1 MKRAKEKITAM
12 LNAITFAE
20 AGEHETA
27 RKYVEQAQSPH
38 AQENHRAHAVR
49 ESETRSIF
57 QKLQDHVTASVFAQA
72 GDFQTAAETL
82 HPSERHRTVLL
93 VIEGKAPD
101 EAAFQ
106 YALGACK
113 RTGAQMDILQLIDE
127 SADRLEAARLTRMG
141 AELSERLSSLLLQLK
156 TERIPFRVTVR
167 SGDVRE
173 RLYRYATRH
182 TDIVMAVY
190 DPSKPT
196 EQSAGN
202 RGRQRMVERISR
214 RLSIPLVIVSEREPL
229 GQLQ

>member
-27 RKYVEQAQSPH
+27 RQYLEQASSLN
-38 AQENHRAHAVR
+38 AQGNQRTQAGR
-49 ESETRSIF
+49 ESETRSFF
-57 QKLQDHVTASVFAQA
+57 QRVQDYVTASVFAQA
-72 GDFQTAAETL
+72 GDFETAAETL
-82 HPSERHRTVLL
+82 QAAERHRTVLL
-93 VIEGKAPD
+93 VIEGKTPD
-101 EAAFQ
+101 EAAFH

-127 SADRLEAARLTRMG
+127 SADGLDAAKLTRIG
-141 AELSERLSSLLLQLK
+141 AELSERLGNLLQELK
-156 TERIPFRVTVR
+156 TEKIPFRLTVR

-173 RLYRYATRH
+173 RLYRYAMRH

-190 DPSKPT
+190 DPSKPA
-196 EQSAGN
+196 EQSAGS
-202 RGRQRMVERISR
+202 RGRQRMVEKISR